1 MRILLGVVV
10 FVTLNRN
17 IAIDW
22 VKKNQAQFEFDF
34 LDFSN

>member
-10 FVTLNRN
+10 FFTLNRN
-17 IAIDW
+17 ITIDL